1 VSSGRV
7 TELPAAA
14 STRTSTE
21 PSLVRGTVLHV
32 GAPITLSTVVASH
45 FGLLRAA
52 GWLSVVCVARD
63 RYTPAIERNR
73 DVEVVYGPMGH
84 RPSIG
89 AMLHGS
95 LALTKLLASGRFD
108 IVHTHNSHHGVIART
123 LAGLDPRVGVV
134 HTWRYNP
141 LDAARSHAQRRAFVL
156 AERVAGRLSDFVL
169 FQNKADQAEALS
181 MRFLREEQTVYI
193 GNGVPIA
200 ELESRVANAAD
211 GVRTRFRL
219 PSEATL
225 VGVVGRFEERKGQ
238 RFVLESFPRIR
249 DALPEAR
256 LVLIGDGP
264 DRPELERLATRLG
277 VLDSVYFL
285 GFLEHAVDVLP
296 ALDVFVLASR
306 REGLSRALM
315 EAMLAGVPVV
325 ATDVVG
331 NREIVRDGING
342 TLVPWADP
350 HAITA
355 AVVRSVLE
363 PGRARR
369 LGEAARETILLH
381 HDEADIVARIAVVY
395 DEAVRRRLRAGRDRA
410 W

>member
-1 VSSGRV
+1 
-7 TELPAAA
+7 
-14 STRTSTE
+14 
-21 PSLVRGTVLHV
+21 
-32 GAPITLSTVVASH
+32 
-45 FGLLRAA
+45 
-52 GWLSVVCVARD
+52 VVCVARD

-89 AMLHGS
+89 AMLQGS
-95 LALTKLLASGRFD
+95 LALTKLLASRRFD

-134 HTWRYNP
+134 HTWRYSP
-141 LDAARSHAQRRAFVL
+141 LDAARSPVQRRAFVL
-156 AERVAGRLSDFVL
+156 AERVAGQRSDFVL

-181 MRFLREEQTVYI
+181 MRFLRERQTVYI

-200 ELESRVANAAD
+200 ALEARLAHAAE
-211 GVRTRFRL
+211 GARTRFHL

-238 RFVLESFPRIR
+238 RFVLESLPRIR
-249 DALPEAR
+249 EALPGAR
-256 LVLIGDGP
+256 LVLVGDGP
-264 DRPELERLATRLG
+264 DRAELEGLANRLG
-277 VLDSVYFL
+277 VLDSVHFL

-315 EAMLAGVPVV
+315 EAMLAGLSVV

-331 NREIVRDGING
+331 NRELVRDGING
-342 TLVPWADP
+342 TLVPWAAPD
-350 HAITA
+350 AIAA
-355 AVVRSVLE
+355 AVVRSVLD
-363 PGRARR
+363 PDRARR
-369 LGEAARETILLH
+369 LGETARATVLRH
-381 HDEADIVARIAVVY
+381 HDEADTVARIAVVY
-395 DEAVRRRLRAGRDRA
+395 DEAVRRRPRGGRDRA